1 MNSYRRS
8 ALCSQGP
15 KTQESALT
23 HFHVRLLISVVLNAR
38 HCLVSVTVILS
49 GWGRETKHETKHACP
64 FFAPWTFNLA
74 LLCPSCTLDLQP
86 CTTVLF
92 LHLGPPTLHCCVV
105 LAPWTSNL
113 APPEGR
119 IWLWLQCRCQ
129 FRRNVRPMAVPCTFC
144 SLRSPKWIPLFG
156 AKLEPGRPQNA
167 THFLQSGS
175 ELSELCR
182 GSRRAEYGSG
192 CSAVVIY
199 SGMCFPRLSR
209 AQSESSLQRA
219 LTISLLMLFVMLR
232 FQHQRPLS
240 VQLDKTQSGSKSSY
254 FWVLPGLSIQR
265 RRRRRRRSCLQMP
278 ILKGT
283 WRAQSSI
290 STAEQLIIAGTSLQS
305 RTFTLTNIPKLH
317 LQG

>member
-113 APPEGR
+113 APVYCSCT
-119 IWLWLQCRCQ
+119 LDLQPCT
-129 FRRNVRPMAVPCTFC
+129 AVPF
-144 SLRSPKWIPLFG
+144 
-156 AKLEPGRPQNA
+156 
-167 THFLQSGS
+167 
-175 ELSELCR
+175 
-182 GSRRAEYGSG
+182 
-192 CSAVVIY
+192 
-199 SGMCFPRLSR
+199 
-209 AQSESSLQRA
+209 
-219 LTISLLMLFVMLR
+219 
-232 FQHQRPLS
+232 
-240 VQLDKTQSGSKSSY
+240 
-254 FWVLPGLSIQR
+254 
-265 RRRRRRRSCLQMP
+265 
-278 ILKGT
+278 
-283 WRAQSSI
+283 
-290 STAEQLIIAGTSLQS
+290 
-305 RTFTLTNIPKLH
+305 LH
-317 LQG
+317 LGLPTLHTHTHIL